1 MTGRGRHKN
10 QVDDLIQI
18 IEENKGIIYKVVNSY
33 CNDPNDQEDLVQE
46 IMYHLLEG
54 YERFDHQSKVT
65 TWMYRVAL
73 NVSISFYR
81 KSKTRKKYISLMPE
95 KIIQIE
101 ADLDEENMDRE
112 VAQLRHFIQNLDE
125 LNRAVMIMYLD
136 GNSHEDIAEVL
147 DLSESNVGT
156 KIYRIKNKL
165 KEHFRTE

>member
-10 QVDDLIQI
+10 RVDDLIQI

-33 CNDPNDQEDLVQE
+33 CNNPNDQEDLVQE

-81 KSKTRKKYISLMPE
+81 KSKTRKKYISPMPE

-101 ADLDEENMDRE
+101 ADLDEKNMDRE
-112 VAQLRHFIQNLDE
+112 VDQLRHFIQNLDE

>member
-81 KSKTRKKYISLMPE
+81 KSKTRKKYISPVPE

-112 VAQLRHFIQNLDE
+112 VTQLRHFIQNMDE

-147 DLSESNVGT
+147 DLSKSNVGT

>member
-1 MTGRGRHKN
+1 MSGSERHKN
-10 QVDDLIQI
+10 RVDDLIQI
-18 IEENKGIIYKVVNSY
+18 IETNKGIIYKVVNSY

-54 YERFDHQSKVT
+54 YDRFDHQSKVT
-65 TWMYRVAL
+65 TWMYKVAL
-73 NVSISFYR
+73 NMSISFYR
-81 KSKTRKKYISLMPE
+81 KSKTRKKYISSMPE
-95 KIIQIE
+95 NIIQIKT
-101 ADLDEENMDRE
+101 EENEETMDRE
-112 VAQLRHFIQNLDE
+112 VAQLRQFIHNLDE

-147 DLSESNVGT
+147 NLSESNVGT

>member
-81 KSKTRKKYISLMPE
+81 KSKTRKKYISPVPE

-112 VAQLRHFIQNLDE
+112 VTQLRHFIQNLDE

-147 DLSESNVGT
+147 DLSKSNVGT

>member
-10 QVDDLIQI
+10 RVDDLIQI

-33 CNDPNDQEDLVQE
+33 CNNPNDQEDLVQE

-81 KSKTRKKYISLMPE
+81 KSKTRKKYISPMPE

>member
-10 QVDDLIQI
+10 RVDDLIEI

-33 CNDPNDQEDLVQE
+33 CKDLNDQEDLVQE

-81 KSKTRKKYISLMPE
+81 KSKTRK
-95 KIIQIE
+95 
-101 ADLDEENMDRE
+101 NTT
-112 VAQLRHFIQNLDE
+112 HFDSNL
-125 LNRAVMIMYLD
+125 
-136 GNSHEDIAEVL
+136 
-147 DLSESNVGT
+147 
-156 KIYRIKNKL
+156 
-165 KEHFRTE
+165 

>member
-81 KSKTRKKYISLMPE
+81 KSKTRKKYISPVPE

-112 VAQLRHFIQNLDE
+112 VTQLRHFIQNLDE

-136 GNSHEDIAEVL
+136 GNSHGDIAEVL
-147 DLSESNVGT
+147 DLSKSNVGT